1 MKNRIIAAG
10 VIAASILSYSSSS
23 FAQMKKFPD
32 VPAKHWAEDS
42 IYYLVE
48 KGAVTG
54 NDKGMFEPGKE
65 ITRAEAAT
73 MMAKILNLRIDTNAK
88 PSFGDSQNQWY
99 TPFIA
104 AVEKAGVV
112 KGKGAGVF
120 DPTGKIDRVSMAAM
134 LVEAYKLEE
143 KVKQPVQTK
152 FADLNDSWGKDKANI
167 LVELDI
173 SQGVNKTEWLP
184 NKTVTKAE
192 AAKFI
197 AKSDS
202 LKIGN
207 HLVEQVIIIDPG
219 HGGTDPGKATQGLH
233 ESDIVLDTSKRLQ
246 SLLEKNTPFRAM
258 LTRETDIR
266 LGEKQGEDLKNR
278 VDFAKEHNGDIFVS
292 IHANASQKHD
302 GYGTETFYYKGS
314 EKKEL
319 TEREKDSYMLA
330 DKIQKRLVKALDTRD
345 RGVKPEDFYVLRE
358 NEMPAVLTELAFL
371 DNSTDYE
378 KLASESGR
386 QIAAEAIYAGIL
398 DYYEW
403 KGFNVSKSRLTK

>member
-1 MKNRIIAAG
+1 M
-10 VIAASILSYSSSS
+10 
-23 FAQMKKFPD
+23 
-32 VPAKHWAEDS
+32 
-42 IYYLVE
+42 
-48 KGAVTG
+48 
-54 NDKGMFEPGKE
+54 
-65 ITRAEAAT
+65 
-73 MMAKILNLRIDTNAK
+73 
-88 PSFGDSQNQWY
+88 
-99 TPFIA
+99 
-104 AVEKAGVV
+104 
-112 KGKGAGVF
+112 
-120 DPTGKIDRVSMAAM
+120 
-134 LVEAYKLEE
+134 
-143 KVKQPVQTK
+143 
-152 FADLNDSWGKDKANI
+152 GKDKANI

-207 HLVEQVIIIDPG
+207 PLVEQVIIIDPG

-302 GYGTETFYYKGS
+302 GYGTETFII
-314 EKKEL
+314 
-319 TEREKDSYMLA
+319 KDL
-330 DKIQKRLVKALDTRD
+330 KRK
-345 RGVKPEDFYVLRE
+345 
-358 NEMPAVLTELAFL
+358 N
-371 DNSTDYE
+371 
-378 KLASESGR
+378 
-386 QIAAEAIYAGIL
+386 
-398 DYYEW
+398 
-403 KGFNVSKSRLTK
+403 

>member
-23 FAQMKKFPD
+23 FAQTKKFPD
-32 VPAKHWAEDS
+32 VPIKYWAEDS
-42 IYYLVE
+42 INYLAD

-54 NDKGMFEPGKE
+54 NEKGMFEPGKE

-73 MMAKILNLRIDTNAK
+73 MMAKILNLPFDKDAK

-112 KGKGAGVF
+112 KGKGEGVF
-120 DPTGKIDRVSMAAM
+120 DPNGKIDRVSMASL
-134 LVEAYKLEE
+134 LVEAYKLES
-143 KVKQPVQTK
+143 KVSGTPATK
-152 FADLNDSWGKDKANI
+152 FKDLETLNWGKEKANI
-167 LVELDI
+167 LVELGI
-173 SQGVNKTEWLP
+173 SVGTGDKWEPKKIL
-184 NKTVTKAE
+184 TKAE
-192 AAKFI
+192 AAQFI
-197 AKSDS
+197 AKADS
-202 LKIGN
+202 LKVGN
-207 HLVEQVIIIDPG
+207 PLVEQVIIIDPG

-246 SLLEKNTPFRAM
+246 SLLEKNTPFRVM

-292 IHANASQKHD
+292 IHANASQNHD
-302 GYGTETFYYKGS
+302 GYGTETYYYKGS

-330 DKIQKRLVKALDTRD
+330 NKIQKRLVKALDTRD

-403 KGFNVSKSRLTK
+403 KGFDVSKSRLTK